1 MTTIGIIGAFD
12 AEVEKL
18 IEIFKLEKSDTKDE
32 IYTGN
37 YEDKRLVVARSGIG
51 KVNSAATTQKL
62 IDLYKPDLIINTGC
76 AGSLIEK
83 VKIMDVVIATYV
95 TYHDFSPI
103 RVMAMSTPDNG
114 KIETSK
120 RLRDL
125 AIAAIKELDS
135 YNYYEGAIA
144 SGDCFVTDSSL
155 RDDIRLATG
164 CLAVDMESASI
175 GHISKRNNVPFIS
188 IRTISDFA
196 DGQDDFE
203 DIAAYKSSY
212 LVKHMIEKLNSK

>member
-18 IEIFKLEKSDTKDE
+18 IEIFCLTKVDEKDE
-32 IYTGN
+32 IYTGIF
-37 YEDKRLVVARSGIG
+37 EDKKLVVARSGIG
-51 KVNSAATTQKL
+51 KVNSAATTQKI
-62 IDLYKPDLIINTGC
+62 IDIYMPDLIINTGC
-76 AGSLIEK
+76 AGSLTDK
-83 VKIMDVVIATYV
+83 VKIMDVVLATYV

-103 RVMAMSTPDNG
+103 RIMAFSTPDNG
-114 KIETSK
+114 KIETSTSLMK
-120 RLRDL
+120 LARD
-125 AIAAIKELDS
+125 AIEELDS
-135 YNYYEGAIA
+135 YNYHEGPIA
-144 SGDCFVTDSSL
+144 SGDCFVTDSEL
-155 RDDIRLATG
+155 RDSIRLSTG

-212 LVKHMIEKLNSK
+212 LVKHMIEKLNS

>member
-18 IEIFKLEKSDTKDE
+18 IEIFELKKADDKDE
-32 IYTGN
+32 IYTGVFN
-37 YEDKRLVVARSGIG
+37 DKKLVVARSGIG
-51 KVNSAATTQKL
+51 KVNSAATTQKI
-62 IDLYKPDLIINTGC
+62 IDIYMPDLIINTGC
-76 AGSLIEK
+76 AGSLTDK
-83 VKIMDVVIATYV
+83 VKIMDVVLATYV

-103 RVMAMSTPDNG
+103 RVMAFSTPDNG
-114 KIETSK
+114 KIETSSSLMK
-120 RLRDL
+120 L
-125 AIAAIKELDS
+125 AKDAVEELES
-135 YNYYEGAIA
+135 YNYHEGPIA
-144 SGDCFVTDSSL
+144 SGDCFVTDSEL
-155 RDDIRLATG
+155 RDSIRLSTG

-212 LVKHMIEKLNSK
+212 LVKHMIEKLNS

>member
-18 IEIFKLEKSDTKDE
+18 IEIFELKKADDKDE
-32 IYTGN
+32 IYTGVFN
-37 YEDKRLVVARSGIG
+37 DKNLVVARSGIG
-51 KVNSAATTQKL
+51 KVNSAATTQKI
-62 IDLYKPDLIINTGC
+62 IDIYMPDLIINTGC
-76 AGSLIEK
+76 AGSLTDK
-83 VKIMDVVIATYV
+83 VKIMDVVLATYV

-103 RVMAMSTPDNG
+103 RVMAFSTPDNG
-114 KIETSK
+114 KIETSSSLMK
-120 RLRDL
+120 L
-125 AIAAIKELDS
+125 AKDAVEELES
-135 YNYYEGAIA
+135 YNYHEGPIA
-144 SGDCFVTDSSL
+144 SGDCFVTDSEL
-155 RDDIRLATG
+155 RDSIRLSTG

-212 LVKHMIEKLNSK
+212 LVKHMIEKLNS

>member
-18 IEIFKLEKSDTKDE
+18 IEIFELKKVDDKDE
-32 IYTGN
+32 IYTGIF
-37 YEDKRLVVARSGIG
+37 EDKKLVVARSGIG
-51 KVNSAATTQKL
+51 KVNSAATTQKI
-62 IDLYKPDLIINTGC
+62 IDIYNPDLIINTGC
-76 AGSLIEK
+76 AGSLTDK
-83 VKIMDVVIATYV
+83 VKIMDVVLATYV

-103 RVMAMSTPDNG
+103 RIMAFSTPDNG
-114 KIETSK
+114 KIETAPSLMK
-120 RLRDL
+120 LARD
-125 AIAAIKELDS
+125 AIEELDS
-135 YNYYEGAIA
+135 YNYHEGPIA
-144 SGDCFVTDSSL
+144 SGDCFVTDEQL
-155 RDDIRLATG
+155 RDSIRLSTG

-212 LVKHMIEKLNSK
+212 LVKHMIEKLNS

>member
-18 IEIFKLEKSDTKDE
+18 IEIFELKKADDKDE
-32 IYTGN
+32 IYTGVFK
-37 YEDKRLVVARSGIG
+37 DKKLVVARSGIG
-51 KVNSAATTQKL
+51 KVNSAATTQKI
-62 IDLYKPDLIINTGC
+62 IDIYMPDLIINTGC
-76 AGSLIEK
+76 AGSLTDK
-83 VKIMDVVIATYV
+83 VKIMDVVLATYV

-103 RVMAMSTPDNG
+103 RVMAFSTPDNG
-114 KIETSK
+114 KIVTSSSLMK
-120 RLRDL
+120 L
-125 AIAAIKELDS
+125 AKDAVEELES
-135 YNYYEGAIA
+135 YNYHEGPIA
-144 SGDCFVTDSSL
+144 SGDCFVTDSEL
-155 RDDIRLATG
+155 RDSIRLSTG

-212 LVKHMIEKLNSK
+212 LVKHMIEKLNS